1 MTAESAAW
9 RVRLDAS
16 SCDPKRSLG
25 LDPQR
30 GSPTSGLRRIFRP
43 ARYARWPRPLSL
55 KRYAGKIGVRKL
67 FIDGA
72 RGEL

>member
-1 MTAESAAW
+1 VTETIAAW

-30 GSPTSGLRRIFRP
+30 GSPTSCLKRIF
-43 ARYARWPRPLSL
+43 ARSLRSLASSAQPSVRPLDDSPT
-55 KRYAGKIGVRKL
+55 
-67 FIDGA
+67 
-72 RGEL
+72 